1 MSKWKNVSIPGV
13 HDWDND
19 LKALLTADP
28 DGVNAPLEVDWTNPD
43 AIAAA
48 REMVVD
54 AMLPALADALQG
66 MGDQFADLPPVGRP
80 AIIGGIADA
89 VGALESFMG
98 PVIVSQTKP
107 GERRVRAALGLSED
121 GYRGLAEQAGMV
133 ARTVTEAR
141 GCGCGNL
148 HPCGLADGSMLFAGV
163 EQGKPPEFRLAPW
176 WQGQGQGEAE

>member
-1 MSKWKNVSIPGV
+1 MSKWKNVSIPGA

-28 DGVNAPLEVDWTNPD
+28 DGANAPLEVDWTDPD

-48 REMVVD
+48 REMVAD

-66 MGDQFADLPPVGRP
+66 MGDQFADLPPVGRL

-89 VGALESFMG
+89 VGALELFMG

-107 GERRVRAALGLSED
+107 GERRVRAALGLTDE
-121 GYRGLAEQAGMV
+121 GYEELAEQAGMV

-141 GCGCGNL
+141 ECGCGNL
-148 HPCGLADGSMLFAGV
+148 HPCGLADGSVLLAGIRDDGNPKFA
-163 EQGKPPEFRLAPW
+163 FAPW
-176 WQGQGQGEAE
+176 WNKPEEGEAE